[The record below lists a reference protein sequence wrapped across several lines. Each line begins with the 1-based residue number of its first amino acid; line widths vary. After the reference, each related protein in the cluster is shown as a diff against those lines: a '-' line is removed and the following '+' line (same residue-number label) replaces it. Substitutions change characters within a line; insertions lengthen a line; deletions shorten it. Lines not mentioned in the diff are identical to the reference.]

1 MVTQIVRLWGN
12 PIILLQ
18 FLQLIKNDVWNGA
31 IAIIMKTLTTTQNR
45 LVYIVQ
51 AKHDPFAEA
60 HRHRQNT

>member
-12 PIILLQ
+12 PIILVQ
-18 FLQLIKNDVWNGA
+18 FLQLIKNDVWNEA
-31 IAIIMKTLTTTQNR
+31 IAIMKTLTTMQNR

-51 AKHDPFAEA
+51 AKYDPFAEA